1 MYSAHNKKN
10 NLPVVVQ
17 RHAFLLTYK
26 MISKGREQ
34 IRKLLTYCIRK
45 AS

>member
-1 MYSAHNKKN
+1 MLFNITTHNDNAHNKKKN

-26 MISKGREQ
+26 MIAQR
-34 IRKLLTYCIRK
+34 
-45 AS
+45 